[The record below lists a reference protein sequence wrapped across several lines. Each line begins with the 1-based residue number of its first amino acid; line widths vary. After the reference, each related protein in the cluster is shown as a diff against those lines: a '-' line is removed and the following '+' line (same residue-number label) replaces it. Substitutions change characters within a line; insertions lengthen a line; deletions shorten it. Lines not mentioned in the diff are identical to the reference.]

1 MNSPETH
8 RDIAQLDGADY
19 VALVIEWEDEADVAT
34 LVRDRKQNPSG
45 TTRGRTIATVVGAL
59 AAIAFASWGI
69 RHLRHAA

>member
-8 RDIAQLDGADY
+8 RDISQLEGADY

-34 LVRDRKQNPSG
+34 LVRDRRPD
-45 TTRGRTIATVVGAL
+45 RPAMGRTLATVVGAL

-69 RHLRHAA
+69 RYLRHAA